1 VRVVLVAL
9 LAALA
14 TAPDAAAGDVWRHLV
29 TTPRLLD
36 DPGGARSRLEE
47 LGLTLQLFFQ
57 TFLGHYEGATRN
69 SGSYDGFVLADLEA
83 LGLVPGATVLLH
95 YKGNYGRNVNP
106 KVNALSDPIDD
117 ADFDA
122 PLWVASLWLEQ
133 AILSERV
140 RLRLGYIDQQVVFD
154 RNAFAN
160 SEDRQFMSTFLDN
173 NPLVPLRI
181 GLGADLILT
190 PTPWLDLALG
200 TADAD
205 NAPRR
210 SGWDTAFDGAGS
222 LMGYAEA
229 TARAR
234 LGGPFGG
241 LPGSYRVGVV
251 YDNARRTAFGSDDSS
266 RGHFSVYLNLDQLL
280 FREEGEQT
288 QGLGIFARWGRADP
302 DVSRIRTFWSG
313 GLHYEGLLPTRD
325 RDVLGLG
332 FYGAVG
338 SKRYRSRV
346 DPDFEG
352 ETGMEL
358 YYKIILTP
366 WLHVT
371 PDVQLILD
379 PGGDAASRD
388 ALVLALRLRVAF

>member
-1 VRVVLVAL
+1 MRVALAAL
-9 LAALA
+9 LAVLV
-14 TAPDAAAGDVWRHLV
+14 TAPDAAAGDPWRYLA
-29 TTPRLLD
+29 TTPNLLD
-36 DPGGARSRLEE
+36 DPGGARSRLAE

-57 TFLGHYEGATRN
+57 TFVGYYDGAARD
-69 SGSYDGFVLADLEA
+69 SGSYDGFVLADLEE
-83 LGLVPGATVLLH
+83 LGLVPGATALLH

-106 KVNALSDPIDD
+106 KVDALSDPIDD

-122 PLWVASLWLEQ
+122 PLWVAELWLEQ
-133 AILSERV
+133 EIFSERV
-140 RLRLGYIDQQVVFD
+140 RLRLGYMDQQVVFD

-181 GLGADLILT
+181 GLGADLLVA
-190 PTPWLDLALG
+190 PTPWLELALG
-200 TADAD
+200 TSDAD
-205 NAPRR
+205 NEPRR
-210 SGWDTAFDGAGS
+210 AGWDTAFDGVDS

-229 TARAR
+229 TARVH
-234 LGGPFGG
+234 LGG
-241 LPGSYRVGVV
+241 LPGAYRVGVV
-251 YDNARRTAFGSDDSS
+251 YDNTRRTAFGSGESS

-280 FREEGEQT
+280 FREEGTQA

-302 DVSRIRTFWSG
+302 DVSPIATFWSG
-313 GLHYEGLLPTRD
+313 GLHYEGLLPARES
-325 RDVLGLG
+325 DVLGLG

-338 SKRYRSRV
+338 SA
-346 DPDFEG
+346 DFEG
-352 ETGMEL
+352 ETGIEL

-371 PDVQLILD
+371 PDAQLILD
-379 PGGDAASRD
+379 PGGDRSSRD

>member
-1 VRVVLVAL
+1 VRVVLAAL

-29 TTPRLLD
+29 STPRLLD

-57 TFLGHYEGATRN
+57 TYVGHYEAATRN
-69 SGSYDGFVLADLEA
+69 SGSYDGFVYADLEA
-83 LGLVPGATVLLH
+83 LGLVPGATALLH

-122 PLWVASLWLEQ
+122 PLWVASLWWEQ
-133 AILSERV
+133 AILDDRV

-160 SEDRQFMSTFLDN
+160 SEDRQFMSTFLDD

-181 GLGADLILT
+181 GLGADLVVA
-190 PTPWLDLALG
+190 PTPWLELALG

-210 SGWDTAFDGAGS
+210 AGWDTAFDGGDS

-229 TARAR
+229 TVRVR
-234 LGGPFGG
+234 PGG
-241 LPGSYRVGVV
+241 LPGAYRVGVV
-251 YDNARRTAFGSDDSS
+251 YDGARKTAFGSDDSS
-266 RGHFSVYLNLDQLL
+266 RGHFSAYLNLDQVL
-280 FREEGEQT
+280 FREPGAET
-288 QGLGIFARWGRADP
+288 QGLGIFARWGRTDP
-302 DVSRIRTFWSG
+302 DVSRIVSFWSG
-313 GLHYEGLLPTRD
+313 GLHYEGLLPARD

-338 SKRYRSRV
+338 STRYRSRV

-352 ETGMEL
+352 ETGIEL
-358 YYKIILTP
+358 YYKIVLAP

-371 PDVQLILD
+371 PDVQLIVD
-379 PGGDAASRD
+379 PGGDRSSRD
-388 ALVLALRLRVAF
+388 AVVLALRLRAAF